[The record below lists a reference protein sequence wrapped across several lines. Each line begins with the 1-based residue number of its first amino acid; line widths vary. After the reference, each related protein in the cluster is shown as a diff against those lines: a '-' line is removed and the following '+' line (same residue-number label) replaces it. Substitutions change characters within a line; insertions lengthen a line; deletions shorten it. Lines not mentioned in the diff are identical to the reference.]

1 MAWSSPTLP
10 GLVKV
15 PRAIHP
21 EMRMQTSPIVET
33 GEQVLPDAVYAEDC
47 KPRKIMLSQP
57 WMTQLASD
65 QALAAQRGR
74 HTLGRQI
81 HGVAFRHGYLQMKG
95 MEARTSEPCL

>member
-1 MAWSSPTLP
+1 
-10 GLVKV
+10 
-15 PRAIHP
+15 
-21 EMRMQTSPIVET
+21 MQTSPIVET

-81 HGVAFRHGYLQMKG
+81 HGVAFGHGYLLQLNPVSG
-95 MEARTSEPCL
+95 DGRASGSTTGTRP